1 MSTTTSIKRRI
12 GRALSKKKKSQANQ
26 IGQEEVELSLFTD
39 YMISYIKALKILVTT
54 TTKILELINKFN
66 KITGYK
72 INALKNQLH

>member
-1 MSTTTSIKRRI
+1 MSTTTSIKRCI

-26 IGQEEVELSLFTD
+26 IGQEEAELSLFTD

-72 INALKNQLH
+72 INA